1 MNLNGYDET
10 DNLNTKTSI
19 TGDSFFQVGLSS
31 YSNHSNELITPY
43 HLLNIKSDN
52 DQYFAYFNYEKNTFM
67 SHGINAGWALGI
79 FQDEF
84 LRSKI
89 NLRSKFNNP
98 WMNFTAAGT
107 SIGSIKDIDENFN
120 IALTIS
126 SGRNKFQSNEIFGDT
141 NTSSLAMIEL
151 QTNLGIPSL
160 QLGLLKENDSQ
171 MGLSGS
177 GALNG
182 QGNQLTSFLGIT
194 NSMDVFGGKLFGSLY
209 WGQTADSKNETGM
222 ISAINDIRS
231 SSFGLGYLKNSI
243 FQKNDLL
250 TFTIDQPIRVE
261 SGNLNLEV
269 PVYRTKKKNVLFN
282 SLDINLSPSGREINS
297 KLEYSST
304 YKILN
309 YGVALGYKSDPYHIK
324 YMNDYWYVS
333 LGFDFKI

>member
-1 MNLNGYDET
+1 
-10 DNLNTKTSI
+10 
-19 TGDSFFQVGLSS
+19 
-31 YSNHSNELITPY
+31 
-43 HLLNIKSDN
+43 
-52 DQYFAYFNYEKNTFM
+52 
-67 SHGINAGWALGI
+67 LGI
-79 FQDEF
+79 FQDEL

-107 SIGSIKDIDENFN
+107 SFGSIKEIDENLN
-120 IALTIS
+120 LALTIS
-126 SGRNKFQSNEIFGDT
+126 SGRNKFKSNEIFGDT
-141 NTSSLAMIEL
+141 NTSSLALIEL
-151 QTNLGIPSL
+151 QTNSAIPSL

-194 NSMDVFGGKLFGSLY
+194 NSINLFGGKFFGSLY
-209 WGQTADSKNETGM
+209 WGQTADSKNEASM
-222 ISAINDIRS
+222 ISSINDIHS
-231 SSFGLGYLKNSI
+231 SSFGLGYLKNSV

-250 TFTIDQPIRVE
+250 TLTIDQPIRVE

-282 SLDINLSPSGREINS
+282 SLNINLRPSGREINS
-297 KLEYSST
+297 KLEYSSSF
-304 YKILN
+304 KILD
-309 YGVALGYKSDPYHIK
+309 YGIALGYKSDPYHIK
-324 YMNDYWYVS
+324 YMDDYWYVS

>member
-1 MNLNGYDET
+1 
-10 DNLNTKTSI
+10 
-19 TGDSFFQVGLSS
+19 
-31 YSNHSNELITPY
+31 
-43 HLLNIKSDN
+43 
-52 DQYFAYFNYEKNTFM
+52 
-67 SHGINAGWALGI
+67 
-79 FQDEF
+79 
-84 LRSKI
+84 
-89 NLRSKFNNP
+89 
-98 WMNFTAAGT
+98 
-107 SIGSIKDIDENFN
+107 
-120 IALTIS
+120 
-126 SGRNKFQSNEIFGDT
+126 
-141 NTSSLAMIEL
+141 MIEL

-209 WGQTADSKNETGM
+209 WGQTSDSKNETGM

-269 PVYRTKKKNVLFN
+269 PVYRTKNKNVLFN
-282 SLDINLSPSGREINS
+282 SLNINLSPSGREINS
-297 KLEYSST
+297 KLEYSSS

-309 YGVALGYKSDPYHIK
+309 
-324 YMNDYWYVS
+324 
-333 LGFDFKI
+333 

>member
-1 MNLNGYDET
+1 MCIRD
-10 DNLNTKTSI
+10 
-19 TGDSFFQVGLSS
+19 
-31 YSNHSNELITPY
+31 
-43 HLLNIKSDN
+43 
-52 DQYFAYFNYEKNTFM
+52 
-67 SHGINAGWALGI
+67 
-79 FQDEF
+79 
-84 LRSKI
+84 R
-89 NLRSKFNNP
+89 
-98 WMNFTAAGT
+98 
-107 SIGSIKDIDENFN
+107 
-120 IALTIS
+120 
-126 SGRNKFQSNEIFGDT
+126 SNEIFGDT
-141 NTSSLAMIEL
+141 NTSSLALIEL

-160 QLGLLKENDSQ
+160 QFGLLKENDSQ

-194 NSMDVFGGKLFGSLY
+194 NSTDVFGGKLFGSLY

-231 SSFGLGYLKNSI
+231 SSFGLGYLTSSV
-243 FQKNDLL
+243 FQKDDQL

-297 KLEYSST
+297 KLEYSSS

-324 YMNDYWYVS
+324 YMDDYWYVS